1 MKETQITSTLKE
13 ILDQF
18 KAYNEKFQQEAQ
30 ALLKTAFKEFF
41 ATNPAIKAVI
51 WNQYSPYFNDGD
63 ECVFSVNM
71 PIFTNAED
79 EDIEDCR
86 WEDYEGDK
94 EDIFVLSEYDDEIG
108 GEGWNKNSID
118 EISAIIQSNEMENV
132 FHVMFGNHARVVATI
147 DGFDVE
153 VLDHD

>member
-1 MKETQITSTLKE
+1 
-13 ILDQF
+13 
-18 KAYNEKFQQEAQ
+18 
-30 ALLKTAFKEFF
+30 
-41 ATNPAIKAVI
+41 
-51 WNQYSPYFNDGD
+51 
-63 ECVFSVNM
+63 M